1 MQVAKLTDAER
12 ENFIGLLEAMGEGDG
27 RRAARHVLAFAAQ
40 QTCVGERAEGF
51 EAAMA
56 EVFAAH
62 CRGYNTGVDIGVVLR
77 ETLAR
82 VRLFHV
88 RVDVNYA
95 TLLINLLCLEG
106 IAGALL
112 PSYNILDRAAPLL
125 APHSNRFV
133 RPVFRRL
140 FPLLLALKRRG
151 EGALFRAL
159 KRTGR
164 LKQQE
169 QKEEEAEL
177 KRRSQPFLPADTH
190 AHPARPRPSHGH

>member
-1 MQVAKLTDAER
+1 M
-12 ENFIGLLEAMGEGDG
+12 
-27 RRAARHVLAFAAQ
+27 LAFSTV
-40 QTCVGERAEGF
+40 QTCVGAEAEGF
-51 EAAMA
+51 TEAMGG
-56 EVFAAH
+56 VFAEH
-62 CRGYNTGVDIGVVLR
+62 CKGYHTGVDIGVVLR

-82 VRLFHV
+82 VREFHV

-125 APHSNRFV
+125 APHANRLV
-133 RPVFRRL
+133 RPAFRRL

-159 KRTGR
+159 KRAGR
-164 LKQQE
+164 LKEQE
-169 QKEEEAEL
+169 DKEPVL
-177 KRRSQPFLPADTH
+177 MPADRH
-190 AHPARPRPSHGH
+190 AHPPPPAAAK

>member
-1 MQVAKLTDAER
+1 MAKLTDAER
-12 ENFIGLLEAMGEGDG
+12 ENFIGLLEAMGQGDG
-27 RRAARHVLAFAAQ
+27 RRAARHVLAFSTQ
-40 QTCVGERAEGF
+40 QTCVEGEAEAF
-51 EAAMA
+51 TEAMA
-56 EVFAAH
+56 AIFAQH

-77 ETLAR
+77 EVLAR
-82 VRLFHV
+82 VREFHV

-125 APHSNRFV
+125 APHSNRIV
-133 RPVFRRL
+133 RPVFRRV

-159 KRTGR
+159 KRAGR
-164 LKQQE
+164 LKDEQE
-169 QKEEEAEL
+169 GQG
-177 KRRSQPFLPADTH
+177 RQPALMPADRH
-190 AHPARPRPSHGH
+190 AHSAKQP

>member
-1 MQVAKLTDAER
+1 MAKLTDAER

-27 RRAARHVLAFAAQ
+27 RRAAGHVLAFAAQ
-40 QTCVGERAEGF
+40 QTCVGEEARGFAE
-51 EAAMA
+51 AMA
-56 EVFAAH
+56 EVFSLH
-62 CRGYNTGVDIGVVLR
+62 CKGYNTGVDIGVVLR

-82 VRLFHV
+82 VRQFHV

-106 IAGALL
+106 IVASLL

-159 KRTGR
+159 RRTGR
-164 LKQQE
+164 LKQQQE
-169 QKEEEAEL
+169 RAEDEAEL
-177 KRRSQPFLPADTH
+177 KRRGQPFLPADTH
-190 AHPARPRPSHGH
+190 AKPALGPSHGH